1 MHFLFFCMRFKTIAS
16 LAQLLCERERESM
29 KHLAPESVYV
39 FELRKRFLLRGV
51 LSETDRVRE

>member
-1 MHFLFFCMRFKTIAS
+1 MRFKTIAS

>member
-1 MHFLFFCMRFKTIAS
+1 MRLKTTAS
-16 LAQLLCERERESM
+16 LAQLLCKRERERE

-39 FELRKRFLLRGV
+39 FEPRKRFLLRGV